1 MESSLPVSFWD
12 VIYFFMQNGIPA
24 LTSDEKA
31 VRLSV
36 KRVECDNMEV
46 RSVHYCY
53 CCSCCCPAWG
63 RGIPF
68 PPCPFTYRLLLF
80 FTFLFSRWL

>member
-36 KRVECDNMEV
+36 NVW
-46 RSVHYCY
+46 SVTI
-53 CCSCCCPAWG
+53 WK
-63 RGIPF
+63 
-68 PPCPFTYRLLLF
+68 
-80 FTFLFSRWL
+80 